1 MTAKRDYQHHVW
13 YTRHA
18 GEVSGPFPIGM
29 VRRFVLLGRL
39 HGSDEVSPDKEYWRR
54 IKDVPEVIPEEMR
67 GVKTDE
73 DRMRLQLAQIHEDD
87 RGLERSLGDSK
98 PYLGRRNPDERLSPE
113 MEEVIARREAREVIE
128 GKKGQG
134 KSVLL
139 PTVFIS
145 TLLALLVGGGIYM
158 YTRLP
163 GKEVKKLQCDA
174 PAAPGVNW
182 SYCKKEGVVLTGKN
196 LDGALLNTTEMQ
208 GANLRGSSFKNG
220 DLSYVILNTADLS
233 YTDFQKA
240 KLVGAGLR
248 SADLSYARLSGADLS
263 YADLRFANLGGA
275 SLEGAKLD
283 NAIWVDGSI
292 CAEGSLGNC
301 LILQ

>member
-1 MTAKRDYQHHVW
+1 MTKRDYQHHVW

-29 VRRFVLLGRL
+29 VRRFILLGRL
-39 HGSDEVSPDKEYWRR
+39 QGSDEVSPDKEYWRR

-73 DRMRLQLAQIHEDD
+73 DRMRLQLAQMHEDD
-87 RGLERSLGDSK
+87 RGLERSPGDSK
-98 PYLGRRNPDERLSPE
+98 PYLGRRNPDECLSPE
-113 MEEVIARREAREVIE
+113 MEEVIARREAREAIE
-128 GKKGQG
+128 GKKGRG

-145 TLLALLVGGGIYM
+145 TLLVLLVGGGLYI

-163 GKEVKKLQCDA
+163 EREVKKLQCDA

-182 SYCKKEGVVLTGKN
+182 SHCKKEGVALTGKK
-196 LDGALLNTTEMQ
+196 LDGAILNSTEMQ
-208 GANLRGSSFKNG
+208 GANLRGSSFRNA
-220 DLSYVILNTADLS
+220 DLSYVILSTADLS

-263 YADLRFANLGGA
+263 FADLRFANLGGA
-275 SLEGAKLD
+275 SMEGAKLD

-301 LILQ
+301 VATQ

>member
-1 MTAKRDYQHHVW
+1 MAERDYQYHVW

-39 HGSDEVSPDKEYWRR
+39 HSNDEVSPDKEYWRP

-87 RGLERSLGDSK
+87 RGLERELGDSK

-113 MEEVIARREAREVIE
+113 MEEVIARREAREAIE

-139 PTVFIS
+139 SIVFIT
-145 TLLALLVGGGIYM
+145 TLLALLVWGGLFV
-158 YTRLP
+158 YTRVP
-163 GKEVKKLQCDA
+163 ENQVKKLQCDA
-174 PAAPGVNW
+174 PPVPGVNW
-182 SYCKKEGVVLTGKN
+182 SHCKKEGVVLTGKK
-196 LDGALLNTTEMQ
+196 LDGAILNSTEMQ
-208 GANLRGSSFKNG
+208 GANLRGSSFKNA
-220 DLSYVILNTADLS
+220 DLSYVILSTADLS
-233 YTDFQKA
+233 YTDFHKA

-263 YADLRFANLGGA
+263 FADLRFANLGGA

-283 NAIWVDGSI
+283 NAIWVDGSV

-301 LILQ
+301 VIVQ

>member
-1 MTAKRDYQHHVW
+1 VIKRDYQHHVW

-67 GVKTDE
+67 GVTTDE

-87 RGLERSLGDSK
+87 RGLERSLGDSR
-98 PYLGRRNPDERLSPE
+98 PYLGRRNPDERLSSE
-113 MEEVIARREAREVIE
+113 MEEVIVRREAREAIE
-128 GKKGQG
+128 AKKGQG
-134 KSVLL
+134 KSILL
-139 PTVFIS
+139 SAVFIT
-145 TLLALLVGGGIYM
+145 TLLALLVGGGLIV
-158 YTRLP
+158 YTHSP
-163 GKEVKKLQCDA
+163 EKEVKKLQCDA
-174 PAAPGVNW
+174 PVVPGVNW
-182 SYCKKEGVVLTGKN
+182 SHCKKEGVVLTGKK
-196 LDGALLNTTEMQ
+196 LDGAILNSTEMQ
-208 GANLRGSSFKNG
+208 GANLRGSSFKNA
-220 DLSYVILNTADLS
+220 DLSYVILSAADLS
-233 YTDFQKA
+233 YTDFQGA

-248 SADLSYARLSGADLS
+248 SADLSYARLSGANLS
-263 YADLRFANLGGA
+263 FADLRLANLGGA

-292 CAEGSLGNC
+292 CAEGSVGNC
-301 LILQ
+301 LATQ